1 MQQPYLFISHASTD
15 AEYTEFIAT
24 RLEDAGY
31 RCWVDVNSIADG
43 STWTREIEKGVREC
57 GALVVILS
65 ANALVS
71 DWVENEVLLATKL
84 KKPIFIALFE
94 DITLPIYLINRQ
106 YSDFRRRRE
115 AGMKKLLA
123 GLASV
128 SLTEPE
134 ALNKTQQKKLSPNPN
149 ELNFF
154 RYLEKASGAENARIA
169 KEIFAFATEHT
180 DNVSFSGRK
189 EPAFHAH
196 VYVGPGGVLV
206 FSLRAYRRQPA
217 VEIPLGYFME
227 FPPYDDRKARL
238 DVLRSLNA
246 LLPAGID
253 PFEDARADRKPNVP
267 LIPVL
272 ATADN
277 LAAFQQILTGIIDH
291 LRLISNS

>member
-1 MQQPYLFISHASTD
+1 MQQPYLFISHASADT
-15 AEYTEFIAT
+15 EYTEFIAT

-31 RCWVDVNSIADG
+31 RCWVDVSSIADG

-65 ANALVS
+65 QAALQS
-71 DWVENEVLLATKL
+71 DWVENEVLMAAKL

-94 DITLPIYLINRQ
+94 DVTLPIYLINRQ

-123 GLASV
+123 GLGGV
-128 SLTEPE
+128 SLTEPVS
-134 ALNKTQQKKLSPNPN
+134 LNKTQQKKLSANPN

-154 RYLEKASGAENARIA
+154 RYLEKAHGAENARIA
-169 KEIFAFATEHT
+169 REIFAFATEYA

-217 VEIPLGYFME
+217 VEIPLGYFVE
-227 FPPYDDRKARL
+227 FPPYDDRRARL
-238 DVLRSLNA
+238 DVIRSLNA

-253 PFEDARADRKPNVP
+253 PFDDARADRKPNVP
-267 LIPVL
+267 LIPAL
-272 ATADN
+272 ADAES
-277 LAAFQQILTGIIDH
+277 LAAFRAVLTGIIDH
-291 LRLISNS
+291 LRLISGS